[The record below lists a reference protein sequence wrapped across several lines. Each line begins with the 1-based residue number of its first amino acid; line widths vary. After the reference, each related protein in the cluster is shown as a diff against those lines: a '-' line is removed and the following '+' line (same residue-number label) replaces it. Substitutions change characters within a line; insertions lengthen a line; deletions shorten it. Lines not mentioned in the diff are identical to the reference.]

1 MGKGPNPRH
10 RLRPRGTIVPLYIR
24 LVRLTENAKRNV
36 NRISDM
42 LAEARRITEANGVK
56 IVEGYSTLGR

>member
-1 MGKGPNPRH
+1 M
-10 RLRPRGTIVPLYIR
+10 YIR